1 MVGKIE
7 GERRRWRQR
16 VRWSDSLTDSMDVKL
31 NKLSETVEEAGIL
44 KPTVSTKSQT

>member
-1 MVGKIE
+1 M
-7 GERRRWRQR
+7 
-16 VRWSDSLTDSMDVKL
+16 RWSDSLTDSMDVKL